1 MTRCTGTAKTVFTIT
16 NVILPPYSESVFSV
30 STLKQPPP
38 GDYIIAGNLNAQCR
52 TLLVARALVNAKC
65 KRMPCRVLNPTDKP
79 ITLLAHTPVAE
90 LTSVTI
96 APVSVIDNQ
105 TMDSLPSIDVMRAA
119 LEAKQISLT
128 DTAVTG
134 HDLDKLITLLY
145 KNLDLVA
152 TSLNDLPGTD
162 IMLHRIDT
170 GSSAPIRTRSYRHS
184 PADNAEISR
193 QVHEMREAGVIEE
206 SDTAWGSPV
215 ILVNKKEV
223 AGVASKRFVVDFRN
237 LNAVSK
243 LTSFPLPTIETVLD
257 TVAVQKPML
266 WTSIDLRSGYWQTCL
281 DPETADRTGFT
292 TQEGNFC
299 FKRVPFG
306 LCGAVQFFQQVMQ
319 KVMRG

>member
-1 MTRCTGTAKTVFTIT
+1 MPITFDVVEGLGYDCIIGITFLEATKAVIDLGSNAVSFFDGLVSVPMTRCTGIARTVFTIT

-38 GDYIIAGNLNAQCR
+38 GDYIIEGNLNAQCR

-105 TMDSLPSIDVMRAA
+105 TMDNLPSIDVMRAA

-170 GSSAPIRTRSYRHS
+170 GSSAPIRTRGYRHS

-206 SDTAWGSPV
+206 SDTAWG
-215 ILVNKKEV
+215 L
-223 AGVASKRFVVDFRN
+223 
-237 LNAVSK
+237 L
-243 LTSFPLPTIETVLD
+243 
-257 TVAVQKPML
+257 
-266 WTSIDLRSGYWQTCL
+266 
-281 DPETADRTGFT
+281 
-292 TQEGNFC
+292 
-299 FKRVPFG
+299 
-306 LCGAVQFFQQVMQ
+306 
-319 KVMRG
+319 